1 MGALWVLTSDSR
13 TAGVR
18 VNMACEHA
26 CSVHTTRVLM
36 ARVYTARPWT
46 RVSKMTAA
54 FTVVWTDPVCD
65 VFSTER
71 GWSRQDEVW
80 WLTFASCHPWFQLP
94 SLLWHCLFGNSNGI
108 CKPWSNVLFRGCSRS
123 YCNSD
128 KRPAKQKLIALSNIG
143 SKGIKILLDMDSSVS
158 DMQTAG
164 HSITTHHGELQAAKS
179 LRCVPAWRWWYIG
192 PVVVGNVG
200 DNSVSSYR
208 LHVSETQQLA
218 DATPICY
225 LCGVARG
232 QPSTNNGPT
241 CKILV
246 VWIVTS

>member
-1 MGALWVLTSDSR
+1 MATLNFHHGCSMGADVARSDSWR
-13 TAGVR
+13 KHGLW
-18 VNMACEHA
+18 
-26 CSVHTTRVLM
+26 SRVLC
-36 ARVYTARPWT
+36 AYYPCVNGPRVHGPPEDASIQNDSRVHGSVNRPC
-46 RVSKMTAA
+46 
-54 FTVVWTDPVCD
+54 VCD
-65 VFSTER
+65 VFSPER

-80 WLTFASCHPWFQLP
+80 WLTFASCHRWFQLP
-94 SLLWHCLFGNSNGI
+94 SLLWHYLFGNSNGI
-108 CKPWSNVLFRGCSRS
+108 HKTCTNVLFRGCSRS

-143 SKGIKILLDMDSSVS
+143 SKDIKILLDMDSSVS

-164 HSITTHHGELQAAKS
+164 HSITTHHGELQAATS
-179 LRCVPAWRWWYIG
+179 LGSVPAWRWLYIG

-218 DATPICY
+218 DATPIRY

-232 QPSTNNGPT
+232 QPSTNDGPT
-241 CKILV
+241 CN
-246 VWIVTS
+246 TP